1 MIPLL
6 YRALLRLCPREFRD
20 RFGEELLDTARAV
33 DRGPSRRRWRAVRD
47 ALGTTLAV
55 RSELRC
61 ERRAIGDSSRMN
73 QLLTDLR
80 FALRGLR
87 REPRFALFVV
97 ATLAVAIGANATLL
111 GLADRLLFRGPEAIE
126 QPSQVMRVQLT
137 AQPPD
142 RPSVSTFTMGHVLF
156 AAIRDQ
162 ASNGL
167 KTASYARNPATIGR
181 GAGARPLR
189 LGYASPEFFE
199 LLGTT
204 PTRGRFL
211 DARDNVDA
219 AGGSVVIS
227 DHLWQREF
235 GGDEHVIGRSLVIDD
250 TARTVIGVAP
260 RAFTGVELGPVDA
273 WIPIAVLNA
282 RTTPQWET
290 AWNAQWLQTI
300 VRLPAGVTRAQV
312 EADLTGVLRRTYTG
326 QSAAM
331 KIAEIR
337 VAPLTVSR
345 DRDEATDARILGWL
359 FAVAG
364 LVFLVACANVMSLL
378 LARGAT
384 RRREVGVRLALGAS
398 RASVVRQFLIEA
410 GLLAA
415 LGTAA
420 GLLMAALLGE
430 TARLTLF
437 DSVEWTSA
445 PVNGRVIF
453 GSALIAVAAT
463 LLTGLVPALSTS
475 RVQLVAALRGTVRD
489 GGLRRSRLR
498 GALTI
503 VQAAVSVVLLVGAGL
518 FVRSLWNASTLDLG
532 VDADR
537 VVVAEISRPRLTEL
551 AEGPARDAE
560 WARRKTMLRGS
571 LDAIR
576 AIPGVD
582 NASVA
587 IGMPFGYS
595 FAQDVSLPDTGLV
608 SPNGL
613 SVSAVTAGYF
623 ETVGTRII
631 EGRGFAD
638 SDREGSAPV
647 LIVSHDL
654 ARHLWP
660 GRSPLGMCLM
670 VGKPPGP
677 CATVVGVAA
686 DTHRQRLK
694 ESAIPHVYMPAGQ
707 ESGFG
712 GDALLVRADRGL
724 DTVAD
729 AVRRR
734 LVELDGTITL
744 VRTETL
750 RQRIDPQLRSWR
762 FGAAVF
768 LFAGL
773 LALLVASA
781 GIYSVL
787 AYLVAARR
795 HEIGVRLALGAT
807 ARHVGGVVIRTSL
820 VMALSGIAAGI
831 LLAAAA
837 APRLEPLLF
846 DVSPRDP
853 FVFVMV
859 AGLLTLVAIATSLT
873 PALRAS
879 RVSPLEVLRSDY

>member
-1 MIPLL
+1 MITLL
-6 YRALLRLCPREFRD
+6 YRLLLRLYPREFRD
-20 RFGEELLDTARAV
+20 RFGEELIETARAV
-33 DRGPSRRRWRAVRD
+33 DRGPSRHRWRAVRD
-47 ALGTTLAV
+47 ALSSALSV
-55 RSELRC
+55 RSELRR
-61 ERRAIGDSSRMN
+61 ERGASP
-73 QLLTDLR
+73 LVTDLR
-80 FALRGLR
+80 FALRGVR

-97 ATLAVAIGANATLL
+97 VTLAVAIGANATLL

-137 AQPPD
+137 AHPPD
-142 RPSVSTFTMGHVLF
+142 RPPVSTFAMGHVLF

-162 ASNGL
+162 SSTGL
-167 KTASYARNPATIGR
+167 KAASYARNPATIGR
-181 GAGARPLR
+181 GAGARPIR
-189 LGYASPEFFE
+189 LGYASPEFFQ

-211 DARDNVDA
+211 DARDNEDV
-219 AGGSVVIS
+219 AGGAVVIS
-227 DHLWQREF
+227 GQLWQREF
-235 GGDEHVIGRSLVIDD
+235 GGDDQAIGRTLVIDD
-250 TARTVIGVAP
+250 IARTVIGVAP
-260 RAFTGVELGPVDA
+260 RTFTGVELGPVDA

-290 AWNAQWLQTI
+290 SWNAQWLHTI
-300 VRLPAGVTRAQV
+300 VRMPAGATREQV
-312 EADLTGVLRRTYTG
+312 DADLTNVLRRTYTG
-326 QSAAM
+326 QSEAM
-331 KIAEIR
+331 RIAQIR
-337 VAPLTVSR
+337 VAPLTYSR
-345 DRDEATDARILGWL
+345 DRDEATDARILRWL

-378 LARGAT
+378 LARGAS

-398 RASVVRQFLIEA
+398 RAAVVRQFLLEA

-415 LGTAA
+415 LGTLA
-420 GLLMAALLGE
+420 GLVLASMLGE

-437 DSVEWTSA
+437 ESVEWTSA
-445 PVNGRVIF
+445 PVNGRVIA
-453 GSALIAVAAT
+453 GSAVIAIAAT

-475 RVQLVAALRGTVRD
+475 RVQLVTALRGTARD

-498 GALTI
+498 GVLTI
-503 VQAAVSVVLLVGAGL
+503 AQAAISVVLLAGAGL
-518 FVRSLWNASTLDLG
+518 FIRSLWNASTLDLG

-537 VVVAEISRPRLTEL
+537 VVVAEVSRPRLTEV
-551 AEGPARDAE
+551 AEGPARNAE
-560 WARRKTMLRGS
+560 RARRKTMLRAS

-576 AIPGVD
+576 AVPGVD
-582 NASVA
+582 RASVA

-595 FAQDVSLPDTGLV
+595 FGQDVSLPEAGPV

-613 SVSAVTAGYF
+613 SVSAVAADYF

-631 EGRGFAD
+631 EGRGFSE

-647 LIVSHDL
+647 LIVSQHL

-660 GRSPLGMCLM
+660 GRSALGRCLI
-670 VGKPPGP
+670 VGNPPGP

-686 DTHRQRLK
+686 NTHRQRLK
-694 ESAIPHVYMPAGQ
+694 ESAIPHLYLPAGQ

-712 GDALLVRADRGL
+712 GDVLLVRTDRGL

-750 RQRIDPQLRSWR
+750 RERIDPQLRSWR
-762 FGAAVF
+762 LGASVF

-773 LALLVASA
+773 LALIVASA

-807 ARHVGGVVIRTSL
+807 TRHVGSVVIRTSL

-831 LLAAAA
+831 LVAAAV

-853 FVFVMV
+853 FVFVTV

-879 RVSPLEVLRSDY
+879 RVSPLEVLRSDF

>member
-1 MIPLL
+1 
-6 YRALLRLCPREFRD
+6 
-20 RFGEELLDTARAV
+20 
-33 DRGPSRRRWRAVRD
+33 
-47 ALGTTLAV
+47 
-55 RSELRC
+55 
-61 ERRAIGDSSRMN
+61 MN
-73 QLLTDLR
+73 SVLTDVR
-80 FALRGLR
+80 FAVRGLR

-142 RPSVSTFTMGHVLF
+142 RPPVSTFTMGHVLF
-156 AAIRDQ
+156 AAIRDH
-162 ASNGL
+162 AAAGL
-167 KTASYARNPATIGR
+167 KAASYARNPATLGR
-181 GAGARPLR
+181 GAAARPLN
-189 LGYASPEFFE
+189 LGYASPEFFA

-204 PTRGRFL
+204 PRRGRFDL
-211 DARDNVDA
+211 

-227 DHLWQREF
+227 SRLWQREF
-235 GGDEHVIGRSLVIDD
+235 GEDDQVIGRSLVIDD
-250 TARTVIGVAP
+250 IARTVVGVAP

-273 WIPIAVLNA
+273 WLPIAVLNA

-290 AWNAQWLQTI
+290 AWNAQWLHTI
-300 VRLPAGVTRAQV
+300 VRMPAHVTREQV
-312 EADLTGVLRRTYTG
+312 EADLTSVLRRSYTG
-326 QSAAM
+326 PSAAM
-331 KIAEIR
+331 RTAQLR
-337 VAPLTVSR
+337 VTPLTVSR
-345 DRDEATDARILGWL
+345 DRDEATDARILRWL
-359 FAVAG
+359 FVVAG
-364 LVFLVACANVMSLL
+364 LVFFVACANVMSLL
-378 LARGAT
+378 LARSAS

-398 RASVVRQFLIEA
+398 RATVVRQFLIEA
-410 GLLAA
+410 GLLAVF
-415 LGTAA
+415 GTVA
-420 GLLMAALLGE
+420 GLALAALLGE

-437 DSVEWTSA
+437 ESVEWTSA

-453 GSALIAVAAT
+453 GSALIAAAAT

-475 RVQLVAALRGTVRD
+475 RVQLVPALRGTVRD

-503 VQAAVSVVLLVGAGL
+503 VQAAISVVLLVGAGL

-537 VVVAEISRPRLTEL
+537 VVVAEVSRPRLTEV

-560 WARRKTMLRGS
+560 RARRKAMLRAS
-571 LDAIR
+571 LDSIR

-582 NASVA
+582 KASVA
-587 IGMPFGYS
+587 IGMPFGYA
-595 FAQDVSLPDTGLV
+595 FGQDVSLPDTGPV
-608 SPNGL
+608 SPTGT
-613 SVSAVTAGYF
+613 SVSAVAADYF

-631 EGRGFAD
+631 EGRGFSS

-647 LIVSHDL
+647 LIVSQDL

-660 GRSPLGMCLM
+660 GRSALGMCLM

-686 DTHRQRLK
+686 NTHRQRLK

-707 ESGFG
+707 ETGFG
-712 GDALLVRADRGL
+712 GDALLVRVERGL

-750 RQRIDPQLRSWR
+750 RERIDPQLRSWR
-762 FGAAVF
+762 LGASVF
-768 LFAGL
+768 VFAGL

-831 LLAAAA
+831 VLAAAV

-846 DVSPRDP
+846 EVSPRDP
-853 FVFVMV
+853 SVFIAVS
-859 AGLLTLVAIATSLT
+859 GLLTLVAIVTSLT

-879 RVSPLEVLRSDY
+879 RVSPLEVLRSDF